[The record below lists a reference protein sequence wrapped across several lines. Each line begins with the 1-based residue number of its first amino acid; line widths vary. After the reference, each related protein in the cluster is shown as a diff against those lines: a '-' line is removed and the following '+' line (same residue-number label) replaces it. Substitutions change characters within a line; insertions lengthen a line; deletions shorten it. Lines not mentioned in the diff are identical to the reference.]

1 MRSIRASAARV
12 GFTFVEAVFTIA
24 IIGIMS
30 ALAVSAISNGARD
43 ANRVV
48 ARQQQ
53 AAVQEA
59 LHAWV
64 MAQTRNPT
72 TGQMQS
78 LQSIRA
84 TYNALPTTSARFNLL
99 LPNPSATDV
108 NARPGFL
115 DQITADHFLENTS
128 GTDRLKSAAL
138 AGARQHLSMPAWA
151 EGDLPRVELMN
162 D

>member
-1 MRSIRASAARV
+1 MQTTHLSKR

-53 AAVQEA
+53 AAVQSA
-59 LHAWV
+59 LHSWV
-64 MAQTRNPT
+64 LSQTRNST
-72 TGQMQS
+72 TGQVQS

-84 TYNALPTTSARFNLL
+84 TYNALPTSSARFNLL
-99 LPNPSATDV
+99 LPNPSAADAT
-108 NARPGFL
+108 ARSGFL
-115 DQITADHFLENTS
+115 DQSTADHFLDNTS
-128 GTDRLKSAAL
+128 GTDRIKSAAL
-138 AGARQHLSMPAWA
+138 LGARQYLSLPNWLD
-151 EGDLPRVELMN
+151 GDLPRVELMN